1 MQTLSKLITLCLL
14 TLLGSLALAADCH
27 PLPTPGTPQYIVG
40 YGSLMQEESRLR
52 TAPSAKQAWP
62 VRIKGYRRAWIAQG
76 SPVGFGTTYLGVKA
90 NAYSTLNAALFALE
104 SDAEVSNMDAREDG
118 YCRMAVTDEQLTMLS
133 GELTAVGEVWIY
145 VNKPRRV
152 AAPSARFPIVQS
164 YVDIFVGGCLELE
177 RQYQLQGFAEECVGS
192 THGWSKFWMNDR
204 IYPRRPFIYQPN
216 AMAIDKLLQRKLP
229 AQFKAIR
236 IE

>member
-1 MQTLSKLITLCLL
+1 MRTFTKLLVLCLL
-14 TLLGSLALAADCH
+14 TLLSSFALAADCH

-40 YGSLMQEESRLR
+40 YGSLMQEASRLR
-52 TAPSAKQAWP
+52 TAPSAKEAWP
-62 VRIKGYRRAWIAQG
+62 VRVKGYRRAWIAQG
-76 SPVGFGTTYLGVKA
+76 APVGFSTTFLGVKI
-90 NAYSTLNAALFALE
+90 NTYSTLNAALFPLA
-104 SDAEVSNMDAREDG
+104 SDAEVGNMDAREDG
-118 YCRMAVTDEQLTMLS
+118 YCRVAVPDTQLTMLA
-133 GELTAVGEVWIY
+133 GELPVASEVWIY

-152 AAPSARFPIVQS
+152 AAPSVRFPVVQS

-177 RQYQLQGFAEECVGS
+177 RQYQLQGFAEECIGS
-192 THGWSKFWMNDR
+192 THGWSKHWVNDR
-204 IYPRRPFIYQPN
+204 LYPRRPFIHQPN